1 MLIEFVST
9 DENIKKIL
17 FTFAMIQQSLAQFL
31 SLLKMGGI
39 KRGFWKGFKERDW
52 KVGKWAMW

>member
-39 KRGFWKGFKERDW
+39 KRGF
-52 KVGKWAMW
+52 